1 MHKYLWS
8 GSLAAVLLA
17 GFAAYA
23 GEIEVSGAWA
33 RASASTQ
40 DAGAVDM
47 TITSKFD
54 ATLVGA
60 STPASKTVELH
71 RMWEENGMMKM
82 REVQAIELPAGKHV
96 NLHDRGYH
104 LMLIGLKAP
113 LKEGATVP
121 LTLNIKVANQG
132 VVKINTSAEVK
143 SLTATNPASDD
154 EHHMQM
160 QMK

>member
-1 MHKYLWS
+1 MRQLIGFLIGIFCSLSVAAAQDLVVSDAWVRATAPGQDS
-8 GSLAAVLLA
+8 GSLQ
-17 GFAAYA
+17 F
-23 GEIEVSGAWA
+23 S
-33 RASASTQ
+33 
-40 DAGAVDM
+40 
-47 TITSKFD
+47 ITSAKGSR
-54 ATLVGA
+54 LVAA
-60 STPASKTVELH
+60 SSPVAGTVELH
-71 RMWEENGMMKM
+71 SMTHEDGMMKM